1 MRGANFGARSPD
13 GGVTLVSY
21 GGELAAVSGATRCY
35 LAPHIEELGDDHP
48 LTTFVVLMCAY
59 AERVRSGHLPGRYAD
74 ELAELFAR
82 SLLID
87 DDEFLELDANR
98 YDDDLLAGHFGVP
111 VEQVAAK
118 RRDLAD

>member
-21 GGELAAVSGATRCY
+21 GGDLAAVSGATRCY
-35 LAPHIEELGDDHP
+35 LAPHIEELGTYHP

-59 AERVRSGHLPGRYAD
+59 AERARSEHLPGPYAD

-87 DDEFLELDANR
+87 DEDFIELDVDR
-98 YDDDLLAGHFGVP
+98 FD
-111 VEQVAAK
+111 
-118 RRDLAD
+118 